1 MKEVIF
7 VRIKATLVTY
17 GDMKGLQYTFED
29 VRTVI
34 TEKLSEGFTY
44 CGFVPVGFQVF
55 PNKKF
60 FNPICEIAGSPEIIK

>member
-44 CGFVPVGFQVF
+44 CGFVPVILRGTGEMD
-55 PNKKF
+55 
-60 FNPICEIAGSPEIIK
+60 EIDLIFEKSLKDE

>member
-29 VRTVI
+29 VRDVI
-34 TEKLSEGFTY
+34 TSKLSDGYTY
-44 CGFVPVGFQVF
+44 CGFVPVVLRGTGEMD
-55 PNKKF
+55 
-60 FNPICEIAGSPEIIK
+60 EIDLIFEREVEKN

>member
-34 TEKLSEGFTY
+34 TEKLSEGFNY
-44 CGFVPVGFQVF
+44 CGFVPVILRGTGEMD
-55 PNKKF
+55 
-60 FNPICEIAGSPEIIK
+60 EIDLIFERELKDN